1 MTIKKVSNLSH
12 TLIVN
17 TYEGFYYKEKSSIQA
32 ALQDLSN
39 NYNASKLLVLAR
51 KSANVIDAQ
60 ILNESVHEFDPFGDS
75 ASLLIESDL
84 TLYNNSV
91 LHLKE
96 SHITFHTYIEDIL
109 DNFLIVRFELHISSC
124 SNADVFNVL
133 PFIINLEDKYS
144 SSNKLSPHLIHIDYI
159 KRGARYN
166 ETSEMI
172 LNENHAL
179 DKSIYDNKY
188 VNLYDTTY
196 SQASFLTKH
205 YALVAQTNYFSNH
218 LKHKYEKLIDAE
230 IIKLQDFLIKSYLD
244 QSLVIRTNKESIT
257 SSLES

>member
-17 TYEGFYYKEKSSIQA
+17 TYEGFYYKEKASMQA
-32 ALQDLSN
+32 ALEDLSN
-39 NYNASKLLVLAR
+39 SYNACKLLILAR
-51 KSANVIDAQ
+51 NSSDVIDAQ
-60 ILNESVHEFDPFGDS
+60 ILNESVHEFEPFGDS

-109 DNFLIVRFELHISSC
+109 ENFLIVRFELHISSC

-133 PFIINLEDKYS
+133 PFIVNLEEKHSDS
-144 SSNKLSPHLIHIDYI
+144 DRLSPHIVHIDYI

-166 ETSEMI
+166 ETSEKI
-172 LNENHAL
+172 LIENHTL
-179 DKSIYDNKY
+179 DKNIYDNKY
-188 VNLYDTTY
+188 ENLYYNIY
-196 SQASFLTKH
+196 SQTSFLTQH
-205 YALVAQTNYFSNH
+205 YGLVAQKNYFSDL
-218 LKHKYEKLIDAE
+218 LKYKHENLADTE
-230 IIKLQDFLIKSYLD
+230 IIKLKDFLIKSYLD
-244 QSLVIRTNKESIT
+244 QNLVISTNKESIT